1 MTRND
6 KVLQMYINLL
16 DTNPE
21 IQAELS
27 LDDFSSALLNADYN
41 DKDEQEFEIQ
51 AALLINGIITA
62 VNHRLGIKRN
72 THKV

>member
-6 KVLQMYINLL
+6 KVLQMYVNLL

-21 IQAELS
+21 VQAELS
-27 LDDFSSALLNADYN
+27 LDDFSNALLNADYN
-41 DKDEQEFEIQ
+41 DKDEKEFEIQ

-62 VNHRLGIKRN
+62 VNRRLGIKRT
-72 THKV
+72 THIV